1 VNKEELA
8 VLYEQLGS
16 VSAVGR
22 KLGKHHST
30 IAYQLRRM
38 GIPVKRSGF
47 KSPRT
52 VEIPKGDQ
60 HYNWK
65 RGYYVTSGYVYEY
78 APEHPCADSRKGYV
92 QQHRLIMENHIGRYL
107 DDSEMVHHINGDRQD
122 NRIENL
128 EILTRSAHVSLH
140 KQDALRDSNGRFTA

>member
-1 VNKEELA
+1 MNKEELA

-16 VSAVGR
+16 ASAVGR
-22 KLGKHHST
+22 KLGKCPDT
-30 IAYQLRRM
+30 IIYHLRRM

-65 RGYYVTSGYVYEY
+65 RGYYVTNGYVYEY
-78 APEHPCADSRKGYV
+78 TPDHPSADLRKGYV
-92 QQHRLIMENHIGRYL
+92 QQHRLIMEKHLGRYL
-107 DDSEMVHHINGDRQD
+107 EDSEMVHHINGDKQD

-128 EILTRSAHVSLH
+128 EILSRSSHISLH
-140 KQDALRDSNGRFTA
+140 KQTAQRGSNGRFTT